1 MIRCDF
7 TTEGDCH
14 KPITLARDRSAT
26 CRVTRRV
33 NALVLLEGGWSFWER
48 EQSRRRTM
56 LNSQTDSDLTQAV
69 QQTFTDGA
77 EQASRVA
84 QLSTDAGERAARAGT
99 EILVNVMSRPFRKR
113 YSRVSSWRR
122 D

>member
-1 MIRCDF
+1 M
-7 TTEGDCH
+7 
-14 KPITLARDRSAT
+14 
-26 CRVTRRV
+26 TRRV
-33 NALVLLEGGWSFWER
+33 NALVLREGGWSFWER
-48 EQSRRRTM
+48 EQIEEAEM

-99 EILVNVMSRPFRKR
+99 EILRRLCRRPFRKR
-113 YSRVSSWRR
+113 YSRVPSWRR